1 MRSTEPVSADNGAL
15 LRFNEEAV
23 LYCRSISD
31 ADAHE
36 YAMDYARML
45 RSRAKGV
52 RFERPLSS
60 AHLFVP
66 DRDLIGRSLDKMY
79 RKYFATYR
87 VASKLP

>member
-1 MRSTEPVSADNGAL
+1 MRSTEFSTEVGAAL

-23 LYCRSISD
+23 LYCRGISD

-52 RFERPLSS
+52 GQRTRFST
-60 AHLFVP
+60 HLFVP
-66 DRDLIGRSLDKMY
+66 DQKSIEGALEKMY